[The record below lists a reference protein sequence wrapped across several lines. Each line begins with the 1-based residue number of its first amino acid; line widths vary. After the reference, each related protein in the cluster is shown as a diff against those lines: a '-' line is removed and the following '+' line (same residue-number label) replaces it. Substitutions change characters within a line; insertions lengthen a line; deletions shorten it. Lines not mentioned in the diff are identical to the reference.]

1 MPNASA
7 NDPAR
12 GWLLARR
19 RPLGHRNTLI
29 LELVTD
35 RDRTGHGRVRLAA
48 DRCGDPVASVAARAE
63 PERVICVRPR
73 RAGTADQRPSSRR
86 SGWIGSCIFVQHNA
100 NG

>member
-35 RDRTGHGRVRLAA
+35 RDRTRPRVRLAA
-48 DRCGDPVASVAARAE
+48 DWCGDPVVSVAARAE
-63 PERVICVRPR
+63 PERVICLRPR
-73 RAGTADQRPSSRR
+73 ACRHG
-86 SGWIGSCIFVQHNA
+86 
-100 NG
+100 

>member
-12 GWLLARR
+12 GRLLARR

-29 LELVTD
+29 LELSQTVTGP
-35 RDRTGHGRVRLAA
+35 GHGRVRLAA
-48 DRCGDPVASVAARAE
+48 DWRGDPVASVAARAE

-73 RAGTADQRPSSRR
+73 ARR
-86 SGWIGSCIFVQHNA
+86 HG
-100 NG
+100 